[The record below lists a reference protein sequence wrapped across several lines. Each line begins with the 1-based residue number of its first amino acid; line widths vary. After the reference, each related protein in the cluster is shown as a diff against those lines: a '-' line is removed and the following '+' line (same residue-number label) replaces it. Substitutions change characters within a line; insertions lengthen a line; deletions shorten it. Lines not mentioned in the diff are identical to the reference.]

1 MKLCRIFDRF
11 KKKKH
16 YPQIKRICWDL
27 LTLIK
32 SYDRARYII
41 PQVQY
46 ILVGFFL
53 NLGWVY
59 HDYYN
64 KWQMVLFWEFFSV
77 HNFAGGSAVMANE
90 QVATINFS
98 YHTNIRWKV
107 NESNLNWVNFWLY
120 IVLIPRNLLWQ

>member
-1 MKLCRIFDRF
+1 MTG
-11 KKKKH
+11 
-16 YPQIKRICWDL
+16 PV
-27 LTLIK
+27 TLF
-32 SYDRARYII
+32 

-64 KWQMVLFWEFFSV
+64 KWQMVFFWEFFSV

-120 IVLIPRNLLWQ
+120 IVLIPRNLL